1 MIENNPKVPNRH
13 RGKYLNT
20 IQKKTD
26 VFQSL
31 LMIQRRSDEK
41 LRLVLVQPE
50 FVLNHPM
57 LNVGNTLIESLK
69 RAHWTSPVMLGSG
82 VRVLTNCSEERTLEL
97 WNDQIVETTQKLAM
111 DIAGKKPKTRE
122 TKISDSTRTLMEKR
136 RSMKAEGTNI
146 QRVEYTETCKTIRKK
161 LREDIRSYNTKMIK
175 STIEE
180 NKSLKK
186 TYKKLAQGK
195 QKITSLL
202 DSNGQEITDQDE
214 ILKRIEEFYEQ
225 LYASDT
231 ETDEPGEPQ
240 EEIPNVTNWE
250 VQHAV
255 NQMKRGKSPGPD
267 NVLIDTIKEGGDIIT
282 KELAKLYTTC
292 MQKGRVPHQWK
303 EATMIILH
311 KKGDK
316 RDLKNYRPISLLSN
330 LYKLYTRLLTNRL
343 EIILDGNQPREQAGF
358 RKGFSTMDHIHTINQ
373 LKEKCQKYNIPL
385 CVAFMITR
393 RHLIL
398 LKTVQS

>member
-1 MIENNPKVPNRH
+1 M
-13 RGKYLNT
+13 
-20 IQKKTD
+20 
-26 VFQSL
+26 L
-31 LMIQRRSDEK
+31 L
-41 LRLVLVQPE
+41 
-50 FVLNHPM
+50 
-57 LNVGNTLIESLK
+57 
-69 RAHWTSPVMLGSG
+69 
-82 VRVLTNCSEERTLEL
+82 RV
-97 WNDQIVETTQKLAM
+97 
-111 DIAGKKPKTRE
+111 
-122 TKISDSTRTLMEKR
+122 
-136 RSMKAEGTNI
+136 
-146 QRVEYTETCKTIRKK
+146 
-161 LREDIRSYNTKMIK
+161 
-175 STIEE
+175 TIEE

-292 MQKGRVPHQWK
+292 MQKESATSVERSHYDHFAQEGGQARPK
-303 EATMIILH
+303 EL
-311 KKGDK
+311 
-316 RDLKNYRPISLLSN
+316 
-330 LYKLYTRLLTNRL
+330 
-343 EIILDGNQPREQAGF
+343 
-358 RKGFSTMDHIHTINQ
+358 
-373 LKEKCQKYNIPL
+373 
-385 CVAFMITR
+385 
-393 RHLIL
+393 
-398 LKTVQS
+398 